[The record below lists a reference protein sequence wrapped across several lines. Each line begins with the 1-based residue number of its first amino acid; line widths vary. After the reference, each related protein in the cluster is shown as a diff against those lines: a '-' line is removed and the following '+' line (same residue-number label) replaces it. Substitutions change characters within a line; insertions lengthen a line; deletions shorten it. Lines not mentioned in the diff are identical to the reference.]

1 MCVPF
6 RDPLRSHINT
16 DSNGLLLTLLLTSL
30 GPHGGAGHRDTFE
43 TMVVWLTDSVI
54 NALLVA
60 LEITEA
66 WGLPQ
71 SPASRPMAVS

>member
-1 MCVPF
+1 M
-6 RDPLRSHINT
+6 DPW
-16 DSNGLLLTLLLTSL
+16 
-30 GPHGGAGHRDTFE
+30 AGHRDTFK

-66 WGLPQ
+66 WGLPR
-71 SPASRPMAVS
+71 SPASRPVDVS